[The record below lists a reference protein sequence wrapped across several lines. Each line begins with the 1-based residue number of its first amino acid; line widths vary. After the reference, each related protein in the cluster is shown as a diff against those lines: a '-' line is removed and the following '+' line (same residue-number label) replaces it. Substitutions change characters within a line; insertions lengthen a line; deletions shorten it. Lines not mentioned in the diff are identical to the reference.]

1 MNFSVQYILLED
13 YKWNSQQRQ
22 NGVRSHN
29 DCTLYWIVITNKKIY
44 LTNKKVV
51 TKAHL
56 DLESDKEVSHYI
68 INYMSSVKIDTVW
81 RRPLTYNL
89 HLGEEI
95 ITFNVNKKKVKN
107 NIHTKINP
115 L

>member
-22 NGVRSHN
+22 NGVCSHN
-29 DCTLYWIVITNKKIY
+29 TCTFYWIVITNKKIY

-56 DLESDKEVSHYI
+56 DLESDKEVPHYI
-68 INYMSSVKIDTVW
+68 INYMSSVKIDTVLKQAINVQFAL
-81 RRPLTYNL
+81 RRRNNN
-89 HLGEEI
+89 I
-95 ITFNVNKKKVKN
+95 KCQQKKVKN